1 MKPEPLR
8 LVPPKHVPPLEPGFR
23 PAVLAHRD
31 FLKRVEQEH
40 SEEQLVIGL
49 ERAGGQVS
57 RFTTKLLPP
66 TAENG
71 EANSYFADR
80 LVKFLLWQRGA
91 WKIYVGGPKGLGQQL
106 QRNYRKGGDREF
118 DAHLMGRLVYE
129 RPFIVVSCTPSEVPA
144 EKEERQTIGGHVEGC
159 RVGFDLGA
167 SDRKVAA
174 VQNGKV
180 VFTEE
185 VPWEPRKQSD
195 PQYHYHQIKNAI
207 EKAASKMPRLD
218 AIGGSTAGIIVDNR
232 PMVASLF
239 RAVPPKK
246 IHLVKGLF
254 RRIGRE
260 LGVPIVVLNDGEV
273 TALAGAMSLRAHSI
287 LGISMGSSLGT
298 GYVDAQGGL
307 TSWVNELA
315 FAPLDW
321 SPNAPVDE
329 WSRDK
334 GCGMSYLSQQCV
346 FRLAAKVG
354 LEPDSKLSDAGKLLY
369 IQERLEVG
377 HAGAEKI
384 WKSMG
389 ICLGYAIAQYAFFY
403 SLRNV
408 LILGRCTSGKGGN
421 LLLAGARAV
430 IEDEF
435 PDLAPTVHFVLPNEK
450 KRRLGQSMAA
460 ASLPELER
468 KKG

>member
-31 FLKRVEQEH
+31 FLKRVEEER

-66 TAENG
+66 TPSNA

-80 LVKFLLWQRGA
+80 VIKFLLWQRGG
-91 WKIYVGGPKGLGQQL
+91 WKLYVGGPKEIGQQI
-106 QRNYRKGGDREF
+106 QRTYQKGGNREF

-129 RPFIVVSCTPSEVPA
+129 KQFTVVPCSPSEVPA
-144 EKEERQTIGGHVEGC
+144 EHEGRQTIGGHLDGC
-159 RVGFDLGA
+159 RIGFDLGA

-185 VPWEPRKQSD
+185 IPWEPRKQAD
-195 PQYHYHQIKNAI
+195 PQYHYHQIKSAI

-218 AIGGSTAGIIVDNR
+218 AIGGSSAGIIVDNR

-239 RAVPPKK
+239 RAIPPAK
-246 IHLVKGLF
+246 IHLIKGLF
-254 RRIGRE
+254 LRIGRE
-260 LGVPIVVLNDGEV
+260 MGVPIVVINDGEI
-273 TALAGAMSLRAHSI
+273 TALAGAMSLQTHSI

-315 FAPLDW
+315 FAPLDM
-321 SPNAPVDE
+321 SPGAPVDE
-329 WSRDK
+329 WSKDK

-346 FRLAAKVG
+346 FRLAPKVG
-354 LEPDSKLSDAGKLLY
+354 LELDPNLSDAGKLLY
-369 IQERLEVG
+369 VQERLEAG

-389 ICLGYAIAQYAFFY
+389 IYLGYAIAQYALFY

-408 LILGRCTSGKGGN
+408 LILGRCTSGKGGT
-421 LLLAGARAV
+421 LLLEGARAV
-430 IEDEF
+430 MEGEF
-435 PDLAPTVHFVLPNEK
+435 PDLAPTVHFFLPNEK
-450 KRRLGQSMAA
+450 KRRLGQSIAA